1 MKQFMRMQHKS
12 LKQTIFLFVYTLV
25 IGVCLLSFVPNYFQQ
40 KTFLRAEFMKRG
52 EALAK
57 NLAFNSRKPLQNNDQ
72 NAMYALVD
80 GLMKEP
86 DIRWVVIKDSNG
98 RILVQNGA
106 DEINLDRGQE
116 DYSGNAGKVSI
127 KHYKL
132 PNQEVI
138 VDIQV
143 ASRIQED
150 AAFKTKSNLELELLE
165 EMKER
170 EESHTTRVQEIS
182 LGTVHV
188 GMSLKSLHATQ
199 TRITMQSIVIF
210 LVAMGL
216 STLIGRYFADI
227 FLKPINQLVTIMG
240 DIASQRG
247 DLTRRIT
254 INREDELGRL
264 AKHFNIFIENIRQII
279 LHTVSLM
286 DRMNSSLE
294 EISAT
299 AEQLNATA
307 DNINAN
313 VQSFTHDLQQQEED
327 TKQTTNTITQV
338 AANLL
343 EVTQKSEA
351 AIHIFE
357 ETEKDSQQGRETVQS
372 SVSKMNGIAENMNV
386 IDKRMDDL
394 TTTMDKIGNFVE
406 SIHDISS
413 QTNLLSLNAAIEAAR
428 AGEAGRGF
436 SVVAEEVRKLAENA
450 ATASESIHTLISKIQ
465 KETRATSD
473 ATSKGTTSAREG
485 RDAVHKAGKS
495 LEDILGKSNEA
506 AVLSV
511 EVNSNMKEQS
521 DVLKSMMERIRNFQQ
536 LGRNNF
542 ESAESMAAGVEQQTV
557 SLQQINNAIQNLSE
571 DGMKLK
577 KMIVEFKVN

>member
-1 MKQFMRMQHKS
+1 MRMQHKS
-12 LKQTIFLFVYTLV
+12 LKQTVFLFIYALV
-25 IGVCLLSFVPNYFQQ
+25 IGVCLLSFIPSYFQQ

-57 NLAFNSRKPLQNNDQ
+57 NLAFNSRKPLQNMDKDL
-72 NAMYALVD
+72 MYALVD

-86 DIRWVVIKDSNG
+86 DIRWVAIQDLDG
-98 RILVQNGA
+98 GTLVQNGA
-106 DEINLDRGQE
+106 DGINLGRGKE
-116 DYSGNAGKVSI
+116 DYSEDLGKVSI

-132 PNQEVI
+132 PDQEPI
-138 VDIQV
+138 VDIQF
-143 ASRIQED
+143 AICIQAD
-150 AAFKTKSNLELELLE
+150 APHRNKSNLELELLE
-165 EMKER
+165 EMKGPEKNYPAR
-170 EESHTTRVQEIS
+170 GKEVS

-188 GMSLKSLHATQ
+188 GMSLKSLQATQ
-199 TRITMQSIVIF
+199 NRIAIQLLLIF
-210 LVAMGL
+210 LVALGL
-216 STLIGRYFADI
+216 STLLGRYFADM
-227 FLKPINQLVTIMG
+227 FSKPINQLVAIME

-247 DLTRRIT
+247 DLTRRIK
-254 INREDELGRL
+254 IDREDELGRL

-279 LHTVSLM
+279 LHTISLT
-286 DRMNSSLE
+286 DRMNTSLE

-327 TKQTTNTITQV
+327 TKLTTSKISQV

-343 EVTQKSEA
+343 EVTLKSEKT
-351 AIHIFE
+351 IHIFE
-357 ETEKDSQQGRETVQS
+357 ETEEVSQQGRETVKAT
-372 SVSKMNGIAENMNV
+372 VSKINGIAENMNV
-386 IDKRMDDL
+386 IDQRMDDL
-394 TTTMDKIGNFVE
+394 SATLDRIGNFVE

-450 ATASESIHTLISKIQ
+450 ANASESIHTLISKIQ
-465 KETRATSD
+465 KETRATSE
-473 ATSKGTTSAREG
+473 ATSKGTASAREG

-495 LEDILGKSNEA
+495 LEDILAKSNEA
-506 AVLSV
+506 AILSV
-511 EVNSNMKEQS
+511 EVNKNMREQS
-521 DVLKSMMERIRNFQQ
+521 GVLKSMMERIRNFQK

-542 ESAESMAAGVEQQTV
+542 EGAESMAAGVEEQTV

>member
-1 MKQFMRMQHKS
+1 MRMNHKS
-12 LKQTIFLFVYTLV
+12 LKQTIFVFIYTLV
-25 IGVCLLSFVPNYFQQ
+25 IGVCLFSFIPSYFQQ
-40 KTFLRAEFMKRG
+40 KIFLKAEFMKRG

-57 NLAFNSRKPLQNNDQ
+57 NLAFNSRKPLQNKDQ
-72 NAMYALVD
+72 NLMYALVD

-86 DIRWVVIKDSNG
+86 DIRWVAIKDSDG
-98 RILVQNGA
+98 RMLVQNGV
-106 DEINLDRGQE
+106 DGINLDRG
-116 DYSGNAGKVSI
+116 DYSGDLSKVSI
-127 KHYKL
+127 RHFNL
-132 PNQEVI
+132 PNREPI

-150 AAFKTKSNLELELLE
+150 VSYKTKSTLELELLE
-165 EMKER
+165 EINEQ
-170 EESHTTRVQEIS
+170 EESYTARMQEIL

-188 GMSLKSLHATQ
+188 GMSLKSLRATQ
-199 TRITMQSIVIF
+199 TKITVQLLLIF
-210 LVAMGL
+210 LAALGL
-216 STLIGRYFADI
+216 STLIGRYFADL
-227 FLKPINQLVTIMG
+227 FLKPINQVVTVME

-247 DLTRRIT
+247 DLTRRIK
-254 INREDELGRL
+254 IDREDELGRL

-279 LHTVSLM
+279 LHTISLM
-286 DRMNSSLE
+286 DRMNTSLE

-313 VQSFTHDLQQQEED
+313 VQSFTNDLQQQDED
-327 TKQTTNTITQV
+327 IKLTTSKISQV

-343 EVTQKSEA
+343 EVTQKSEKA
-351 AIHIFE
+351 AYIFE
-357 ETEKDSQQGRETVQS
+357 ETEEVSQRGRETVQS
-372 SVSKMNGIAENMNV
+372 SVVKINGIAENMTI
-386 IDKRMDDL
+386 IDQRMDVL
-394 TTTMDKIGNFVE
+394 TTTLDKIGNFVE

-450 ATASESIHTLISKIQ
+450 ANASDSIHAMISKIQ
-465 KETRATSD
+465 KETKATTE
-473 ATSKGTTSAREG
+473 ATSKGTSSAREG

-495 LEDILGKSNEA
+495 LEDILRKSNDA
-506 AVLSV
+506 AMLSV
-511 EVNSNMKEQS
+511 EVNKNMREQS

-542 ESAESMAAGVEQQTV
+542 EGAESMAAGVEEQTV
-557 SLQQINNAIQNLSE
+557 SLQQISNAIQNLSE

>member
-199 TRITMQSIVIF
+199 TRITIQLIVIF
-210 LVAMGL
+210 LIAMGL
-216 STLIGRYFADI
+216 STLIGGYFADM
-227 FLKPINQLVTIMG
+227 FLKPINQLVAIME

-247 DLTRRIT
+247 DLTRRIK

-279 LHTVSLM
+279 LHTISLM
-286 DRMNSSLE
+286 DRMNTSLE

-327 TKQTTNTITQV
+327 TKQTTNTISKV
-338 AANLL
+338 AGNLL
-343 EVTQKSEA
+343 EVTLKSEES
-351 AIHIFE
+351 IHIFE
-357 ETEKDSQQGRETVQS
+357 ETEKVSQQGRETVQS
-372 SVSKMNGIAENMNV
+372 SVSQMNGIAENMNV
-386 IDKRMDDL
+386 IDQRMDEL
-394 TTTMDKIGNFVE
+394 TTSLDKIGNFVE

-465 KETRATSD
+465 KETRATND

-485 RDAVHKAGKS
+485 RDAVHKAGKL
-495 LEDILGKSNEA
+495 LEGIVGKSNEA